1 MIIKE
6 RVRERKCLCS
16 LVADHEIERLR
27 EREREECARHNETK
41 KPLLFK
47 KRDGERLR

>member
-16 LVADHEIERLR
+16 LVEDHEIERLR
-27 EREREECARHNETK
+27 ERERERNEQGMMIPRNIYYSERETE
-41 KPLLFK
+41 
-47 KRDGERLR
+47 RD